1 MLIHDDIF
9 SWEGFGGKL
18 RLGNGKC
25 RLRIFDLTKR
35 EKKDL
40 AYLRPIIVV
49 VSDIQESRISVKSCA
64 GHIAT
69 SVTQAF
75 NIDPHRMLFV
85 EYYPSVTYGQ
95 KNDHQIP
102 ERYDALE
109 FVWHGDKAMHPKW
122 RTLKPPMLDM
132 VKEQM
137 KSSL

>member
-1 MLIHDDIF
+1 
-9 SWEGFGGKL
+9 
-18 RLGNGKC
+18 
-25 RLRIFDLTKR
+25 
-35 EKKDL
+35 
-40 AYLRPIIVV
+40 
-49 VSDIQESRISVKSCA
+49 
-64 GHIAT
+64 
-69 SVTQAF
+69 
-75 NIDPHRMLFV
+75 MLFV

-95 KNDHQIP
+95 KNNHQIP